1 MIELEHESRRIALVS
16 CRDSDVVTVIDTET
30 YAVTSHLWVP
40 GTYLGPGNIVYS
52 IQGERFFMAAWY
64 DDTLFAI
71 TDDGSHILDQ
81 ATLGNNLWQVALPP
95 ESAGPLFVTDRGTDV
110 VRVVDTATLTEI
122 RSVAVG
128 DDPWGLDADLDYVVV
143 ACEDDATVH
152 LIHLW
157 DWSTTVVP
165 LPADAE
171 PRDVDMIVPMPV
183 RGAKQMLGEA
193 AYVAG
198 GTTSLGSP
206 VFVVDL
212 YAEALVDTI
221 ILPGTNTNVV
231 AVMPRLILSGVD
243 DPTPELFRPALKAAP
258 NPFNPRTTISY
269 ELGAAGPVDLSVYDP
284 AGRWVRTL
292 VARTQEAGPHDAAWD
307 GRDHAGER
315 TPSGT
320 YVVRLRTPGG
330 DASHKV
336 TLLE

>member
-1 MIELEHESRRIALVS
+1 REVDGSLV
-16 CRDSDVVTVIDTET
+16 
-30 YAVTSHLWVP
+30 VP
-40 GTYLGPGNIVYS
+40 DTYLGPGNIVSS
-52 IQGERFFMAAWY
+52 IQGERFFMVAWY
-64 DDTLFAI
+64 DDTIFAI
-71 TDDGSHILDQ
+71 ADDGRSFLDQ

-95 ESAGPLFVTDRGTDV
+95 ESEGPLFVTDRGADV

-122 RSVAVG
+122 RSVPVG

-152 LIHLW
+152 MIHLW
-157 DWSTTVVP
+157 DWSTTVIP

-212 YAEALVDTI
+212 FTEALVDTI
-221 ILPGTNTNVV
+221 ILPGTNANVV

-243 DPTPELFRPALKAAP
+243 DTTPGLFRPTLDARP
-258 NPFNPRTTISY
+258 NPFNPLTTLSY
-269 ELGAAGPVDLSVYDP
+269 ELDAAGPVDLSVYDP

-292 VARTQEAGPHDAAWD
+292 VARTQAAGPHDAVWC
-307 GRDHAGER
+307 GRDHAGAR
-315 TPSGT
+315 VPSGT
-320 YVVRLRTPGG
+320 YVVRLRTRGG
-330 DASHKV
+330 DVSRKV